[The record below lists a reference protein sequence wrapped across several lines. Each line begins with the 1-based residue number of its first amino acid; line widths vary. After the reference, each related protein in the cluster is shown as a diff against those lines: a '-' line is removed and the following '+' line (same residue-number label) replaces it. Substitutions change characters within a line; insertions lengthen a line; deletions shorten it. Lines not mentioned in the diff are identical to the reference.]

1 MHKNTRNYC
10 FNTDEYE
17 AQPVIDMLSR
27 MSIDGGSSY
36 MLVFPNKEGL
46 VQVVRYR
53 AVGDTVWTLVAL
65 HDGPD
70 VHCAASGQKVG
81 DGAFERALAVCS
93 WLLCIDETERPSM
106 TASGISQRSK
116 GLENFLLI
124 SRLLG
129 RFLFGWMACPL
140 GFAISA
146 IC

>member
-1 MHKNTRNYC
+1 MTETKKNFC
-10 FNTDEYE
+10 FNLEEDE

-27 MSIDGGSSY
+27 MSIDGDNSY
-36 MLVFPNKEGL
+36 MLVCDGKEGL

-53 AVGDTVWTLVAL
+53 PCGDTVWTLVAL

-106 TASGISQRSK
+106 TEDEFIDAAAAVNGYDSSACTVVP
-116 GLENFLLI
+116 LLP
-124 SRLLG
+124 
-129 RFLFGWMACPL
+129 F
-140 GFAISA
+140 
-146 IC
+146 